1 MRTTLTLD
9 DDVAVLLKKF
19 TAESGL
25 SFRDAVNHLIRR
37 GLIPGGQIEV
47 VDIPMPR
54 SMGKPLVDLTQAI
67 ALVDG
72 ANDVALIES
81 FGMSRDRS

>member
-19 TAESGL
+19 TVESGL

-47 VDIPMPR
+47 VHIPMPL

-72 ANDVALIES
+72 ASDVALIES